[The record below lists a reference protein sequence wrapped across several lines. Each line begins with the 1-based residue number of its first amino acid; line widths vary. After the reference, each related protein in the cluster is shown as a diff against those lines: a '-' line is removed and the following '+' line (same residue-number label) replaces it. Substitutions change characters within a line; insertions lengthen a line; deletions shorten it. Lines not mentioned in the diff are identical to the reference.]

1 MTIRDLMEQG
11 IRIQGAFQ
19 IKEWSDAED
28 TYIILSE
35 GSEFEFESSD
45 VEDEILDMEI
55 KYMYP
60 ISMGTGMAACIVF
73 EVEE

>member
-1 MTIRDLMEQG
+1 MSIRDLIDQG
-11 IRIQGAFQ
+11 IQIQGAFQ
-19 IKEWSDAED
+19 IKKWSDAED
-28 TYIILSE
+28 TYIMLSE
-35 GSEFEFESSD
+35 GSEFEFEGSD
-45 VEDEILDMEI
+45 IKDKILDMEI